1 MTSSRER
8 SDQPVL
14 NFQLPTTSVDVSALR
29 RARRQKALSLAETLA
44 VLSRIDLGPGRDRP
58 KRTAAGWEAFS
69 LD

>member
-1 MTSSRER
+1 MTSSKER
-8 SDQPVL
+8 SDQDAL
-14 NFQLPTTSVDVSALR
+14 NFQLPTTSTDVAALR

-44 VLSRIDLGPGRDRP
+44 VLSRIDLGPGRDTP